1 LDQIVKLKLRCAL
14 AIIDPCAEPKQNQAE
29 SRLAVGER
37 MSMDLSALSPSEK
50 QILIFSFYRDA
61 ELRGARLLFN
71 MFGHL
76 QDADSQLKLSKH
88 LADETRHA
96 WLWTRRI
103 ADLGGAP
110 LMLADGYQR
119 RLGARLGIAKGI
131 VELLGLTVVVEERA
145 QSRYMA
151 HAALP
156 NVDQETREVLKSVTE
171 DETWHLSWIE
181 KKMRE
186 IARENG
192 REAEADEIL
201 ARYREIDREVYATLA
216 ADEAALMRA

>member
-1 LDQIVKLKLRCAL
+1 MTDLT
-14 AIIDPCAEPKQNQAE
+14 NQTD
-29 SRLAVGER
+29 VGGDER
-37 MSMDLSALSPSEK
+37 TQTNLSGMSANEK

-71 MFGHL
+71 LLGHL
-76 QDADSQLKLSKH
+76 KDADSQLKMSKH

-110 LMLADGYQR
+110 VAVSDGYQR
-119 RLGARLGIAKGI
+119 RLGLRTGVPKGI
-131 VELLGLTVVVEERA
+131 IEILALTVVVEERA

-156 NVDQETREVLKSVTE
+156 NVDETTRDVLKAVTE

-181 KKMRE
+181 KRMRE
-186 IARENG
+186 LAREEGN
-192 REAEADEIL
+192 EALADKAL
-201 ARYREIDREVYATLA
+201 NRYREIDREVYATLA
-216 ADEAALMRA
+216 ADEAFLMRS

>member
-1 LDQIVKLKLRCAL
+1 MMDLTNESIAGGGDRS
-14 AIIDPCAEPKQNQAE
+14 AIDL
-29 SRLAVGER
+29 SRL
-37 MSMDLSALSPSEK
+37 SANEK

-71 MFGHL
+71 IISHL
-76 QDADSQLKLSKH
+76 KDGDSQLKMTKH
-88 LADETRHA
+88 LSDETRHA

-103 ADLGGAP
+103 ADLGGSP
-110 LMLADGYQR
+110 VFVPDGYQR
-119 RLGARLGIAKGI
+119 RLGMRIGVPRGI
-131 VELLGLTVVVEERA
+131 VEVLGLTVVVEERA

-156 NVDQETREVLKSVTE
+156 NVDEATLEVLKSVTE

-186 IARENG
+186 IAREEGNEG
-192 REAEADEIL
+192 KADEIL
-201 ARYREIDREVYATLA
+201 RRYREIDREVYATLA
-216 ADEAALMRA
+216 QDEAALLRA

>member
-1 LDQIVKLKLRCAL
+1 MDF
-14 AIIDPCAEPKQNQAE
+14 
-29 SRLAVGER
+29 SS
-37 MSMDLSALSPSEK
+37 MSANEK

-71 MFGHL
+71 IINHL
-76 QDADSQLKLSKH
+76 KDGDSQLKMSAH

-96 WLWTRRI
+96 WLWTKRI
-103 ADLGGAP
+103 SELGGSP
-110 LMLADGYQR
+110 VMIDDGYQR
-119 RLGARLGIAKGI
+119 RLGLRTGVPKTII
-131 VELLGLTVVVEERA
+131 DLLALTVVVEERA

-156 NVDQETREVLKSVTE
+156 NVDEETRQVLEAVTK

-186 IARENG
+186 IAKEQG
-192 REAEADEIL
+192 AEEQANASLD
-201 ARYREIDREVYATLA
+201 RYRKIDREVYATLA
-216 ADEAALMRA
+216 ADEAELMRS

>member
-1 LDQIVKLKLRCAL
+1 MHAGGGEVAL
-14 AIIDPCAEPKQNQAE
+14 VDV
-29 SRLAVGER
+29 SG
-37 MSMDLSALSPSEK
+37 MSATEK
-50 QILIFSFYRDA
+50 QIIIFSFYRDA
-61 ELRGARLLFN
+61 ELRGACLLFN
-71 MFGHL
+71 LLGHL
-76 QDADSQLKLSKH
+76 KDADAQLKMSKH

-110 LMLADGYQR
+110 VTVADGYQR
-119 RLGARLGIAKGI
+119 RLGLRTGVPRGI

-156 NVDQETREVLKSVTE
+156 NVDAETREVLKSVTE

-186 IARENG
+186 IARQEG
-192 REAEADEIL
+192 KEEEADRIL
-201 ARYREIDREVYATLA
+201 ARYRQIDREVWATLA
-216 ADEAALMRA
+216 ADEVLIMQS

>member
-1 LDQIVKLKLRCAL
+1 
-14 AIIDPCAEPKQNQAE
+14 
-29 SRLAVGER
+29 
-37 MSMDLSALSPSEK
+37 MDLSALSPSEK
-50 QILIFSFYRDA
+50 LILIFSYYRDA

-71 MFGHL
+71 LIGHL
-76 QDADSQLKLSKH
+76 KDADSQLKMSKH

-110 LMLADGYQR
+110 AEVNDGYQR
-119 RLGARLGIAKGI
+119 RLGLKMGVPKGI

-156 NVDQETREVLKSVTE
+156 GVDPETREVLKAVTE

-186 IARENG
+186 IAREHG
-192 REAEADEIL
+192 QEGEADSIL
-201 ARYREIDREVYATLA
+201 SRYREIDREVYATLA
-216 ADEAALMRA
+216 ADEAMLMRA

>member
-1 LDQIVKLKLRCAL
+1 MDLTNESIVGGGDRS
-14 AIIDPCAEPKQNQAE
+14 AIDM
-29 SRLAVGER
+29 SR
-37 MSMDLSALSPSEK
+37 MSATEK

-71 MFGHL
+71 IIGHL
-76 QDADSQLKLSKH
+76 KDGDSQLKMTKH
-88 LADETRHA
+88 LSDETRHA

-103 ADLGGAP
+103 ADLGGSP
-110 LMLADGYQR
+110 VFVNDGYQR
-119 RLGARLGIAKGI
+119 RLGMRIGVPRGI
-131 VELLGLTVVVEERA
+131 VEVLGLTVVVEERA

-156 NVDQETREVLKSVTE
+156 NVDEATLEVLKAVTE

-186 IARENG
+186 IAREEG
-192 REAEADEIL
+192 SEGKADEIL
-201 ARYREIDREVYATLA
+201 KRYREIDREVYATLA
-216 ADEAALMRA
+216 QDEAALLRA

>member
-1 LDQIVKLKLRCAL
+1 MDF
-14 AIIDPCAEPKQNQAE
+14 
-29 SRLAVGER
+29 ST
-37 MSMDLSALSPSEK
+37 MSANEK

-71 MFGHL
+71 LLGHIK
-76 QDADSQLKLSKH
+76 DTDSQLKLSKH
-88 LADETRHA
+88 LSDETRHA

-110 LMLADGYQR
+110 VQVPDGYQR
-119 RLGARLGIAKGI
+119 RLGLRTGVPKGI
-131 VELLGLTVVVEERA
+131 VEILGLTVVVEERA

-156 NVDQETREVLKSVTE
+156 NVDEPTMETLKAVTE

-186 IARENG
+186 IAEEDGNT
-192 REAEADEIL
+192 AQADAIL
-201 ARYREIDREVYATLA
+201 GRYRQIDREVYATLA
-216 ADEAALMRA
+216 ADEAELMRA

>member
-1 LDQIVKLKLRCAL
+1 MMDLTNECIAGGGDRS
-14 AIIDPCAEPKQNQAE
+14 AIDL
-29 SRLAVGER
+29 SRL
-37 MSMDLSALSPSEK
+37 SANEK

-71 MFGHL
+71 IISHL
-76 QDADSQLKLSKH
+76 KDGDSQLKMTKH
-88 LADETRHA
+88 LSDETRHA

-103 ADLGGAP
+103 ADLGGSP
-110 LMLADGYQR
+110 VFVPDGYQR
-119 RLGARLGIAKGI
+119 RLGMRIGVPRGI
-131 VELLGLTVVVEERA
+131 VEVLGLTVVVEERA

-156 NVDQETREVLKSVTE
+156 NVDEATLEVLKSVTE

-186 IARENG
+186 IAREEG
-192 REAEADEIL
+192 SEGKADEIL
-201 ARYREIDREVYATLA
+201 KRYREIDREVYATLA
-216 ADEAALMRA
+216 QDEAALLRA

>member
-1 LDQIVKLKLRCAL
+1 MGSSQMMSTADQRIS
-14 AIIDPCAEPKQNQAE
+14 DPG
-29 SRLAVGER
+29 RT
-37 MSMDLSALSPSEK
+37 SEVDK
-50 QILIFSFYRDA
+50 QILIFSVYRDA

-71 MFGHL
+71 LIGHL
-76 QDADSQLKLSKH
+76 KDGDAQLKMAKH

-103 ADLGGAP
+103 ADLGATP
-110 LMLADGYQR
+110 LPLADGYQR
-119 RLGARLGIAKGI
+119 RLGLRIGVPKGVI
-131 VELLGLTVVVEERA
+131 ELLALTVVVEERA

-156 NVDQETREVLKSVTE
+156 NVDDATREVLKAVTE

-186 IARENG
+186 IARAEG
-192 REAEADEIL
+192 AEAKADAALE
-201 ARYREIDREVYATLA
+201 RYRAIEREVYATLA
-216 ADEAALMRA
+216 ADEAELMRS

>member
-1 LDQIVKLKLRCAL
+1 MDLTNESIAGGGDRS
-14 AIIDPCAEPKQNQAE
+14 AIDL
-29 SRLAVGER
+29 SRL
-37 MSMDLSALSPSEK
+37 SANEK

-71 MFGHL
+71 IISHL
-76 QDADSQLKLSKH
+76 KDGDSQLKMTKH
-88 LADETRHA
+88 LSDETRHA

-103 ADLGGAP
+103 ADLGGSP
-110 LMLADGYQR
+110 VFVPDGYQR
-119 RLGARLGIAKGI
+119 RLGMRIGVPRGI
-131 VELLGLTVVVEERA
+131 VEVLGLTVVVEERA

-156 NVDQETREVLKSVTE
+156 NVDEATLEVLKSVTE

-186 IARENG
+186 IAREEGNEG
-192 REAEADEIL
+192 KADEIL
-201 ARYREIDREVYATLA
+201 RRYREIDREVYATLA
-216 ADEAALMRA
+216 QDEAALLRA

>member
-1 LDQIVKLKLRCAL
+1 MMDLTNESIVDGGDRS
-14 AIIDPCAEPKQNQAE
+14 AIDL
-29 SRLAVGER
+29 SRL
-37 MSMDLSALSPSEK
+37 SANEK

-71 MFGHL
+71 IIGHL
-76 QDADSQLKLSKH
+76 RDGDSQLKMTKH
-88 LADETRHA
+88 LSDETRHA

-103 ADLGGAP
+103 ADLGGSP
-110 LMLADGYQR
+110 VFVPDGYQR
-119 RLGARLGIAKGI
+119 RLGMRIGVPRGI
-131 VELLGLTVVVEERA
+131 VEVLGLTVVVEERA

-156 NVDQETREVLKSVTE
+156 KVDEVTLEVLKGVTE

-186 IARENG
+186 IAREEG
-192 REAEADEIL
+192 SEGKADDIL
-201 ARYREIDREVYATLA
+201 KRYREIDGEVYATLA
-216 ADEAALMRA
+216 QDEAELLRA

>member
-1 LDQIVKLKLRCAL
+1 MVEGGEHTGMELR
-14 AIIDPCAEPKQNQAE
+14 
-29 SRLAVGER
+29 G
-37 MSMDLSALSPSEK
+37 LSAVEK
-50 QILIFSFYRDA
+50 QVMIFSFYRDA

-71 MFGHL
+71 LIGHL
-76 QDADSQLKLSKH
+76 KDGDSQLKMSKH

-103 ADLGGAP
+103 ADLGASP
-110 LMLADGYQR
+110 IMVADGYQR
-119 RLGARLGIAKGI
+119 RLGMKTGVPKTV

-156 NVDQETREVLKSVTE
+156 NVDPETLEVLKSVTE
-171 DETWHLSWIE
+171 DESWHLSWIE

-186 IARENG
+186 MAGPQSNG
-192 REAEADEIL
+192 QADEIL
-201 ARYREIDREVYATLA
+201 NRYRAIDREVYATLA
-216 ADEAALMRA
+216 ADEAELMRSGHMVTREMRA